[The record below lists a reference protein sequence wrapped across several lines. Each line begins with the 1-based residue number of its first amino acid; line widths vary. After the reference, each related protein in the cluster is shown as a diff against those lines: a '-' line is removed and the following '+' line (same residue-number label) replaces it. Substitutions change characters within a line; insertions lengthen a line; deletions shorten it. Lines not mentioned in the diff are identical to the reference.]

1 MAAEQASRHTGTAAG
16 THVALVSDEATPD
29 RREADD
35 GLAQYSCQTC
45 ARRKVKCDK
54 IKPICSS
61 CRSRELQCLYQ
72 APPPRRRKRQLSDG
86 DVYEKLAQYER
97 ILLEHGLL
105 PQGAQTSPS
114 TECSLQEPISLRFIE
129 PNAEMSKLGKVVVG
143 HGRSRYI
150 NSTTWRNL
158 QDDEMQHMSIEQN
171 YEEEGYEKEESESPL
186 ASAGCFPSDPLTGAL
201 MGFRRNLLHYHPTHA
216 EAIVLWNTHIEN
228 VEPICK
234 VLHIPSSTKMADEVS
249 RKPETASRE
258 NECVLF
264 AVYHFAVFTLT
275 EEKCEKLFGQSRDT
289 LMQRF
294 HFATRQA
301 LVNASFLT
309 TTDITVIQALILFL
323 LACRH
328 QYDPSTYWIL
338 TGVAVRIAQR
348 VGLHRDGEALG
359 LPPFDVQLRRR
370 LFYQLIPLD
379 GIASQLSGTGI
390 AISPE
395 SWDTKEPLNI
405 NDDQIWPGMTTAPQE
420 QKGATEMI
428 FCLARACIG
437 KFFAQSM
444 RGTATDHSQHHSAFE
459 PLIREAESEVEEKY
473 IRYCDITNPLHF
485 LTIGMARSAI
495 TAMRIKIRLPRVR
508 DQTATDAE
516 RKELFQLAHK
526 IIDTDTA
533 AYAHT
538 GLQRY
543 QWHVRSF
550 WAYGSWDS
558 LIYVLTSLRRPDL
571 LSRDEVDDTW
581 SKVKQVYENH
591 GDFLKAKQALH
602 IAFRSLTLK
611 AWHANPPGSSE
622 PEPKFI
628 STLRSQ
634 EGGKL
639 ATTVA
644 RDGSKATTSG
654 VGNDTI
660 PGNGSNPAV
669 DKSSNF
675 DDISGGMGLDMS
687 SDFNLDTE
695 DWMLWDQLIKND
707 QAQRG

>member
-1 MAAEQASRHTGTAAG
+1 MAAEQASRHTAAD
-16 THVALVSDEATPD
+16 THVTLVSDEAPPD
-29 RREADD
+29 RSEADD

-54 IKPICSS
+54 TKPICSS

-72 APPPRRRKRQLSDG
+72 APLPRRRKRQLSDG

-97 ILLEHGLL
+97 ILREHGLL
-105 PQGAQTSPS
+105 PQGDQASPS
-114 TECSLQEPISLRFIE
+114 AECSPQEPVSLRFIE

-143 HGRSRYI
+143 QGRSRYI
-150 NSTTWRNL
+150 SSITWRNL
-158 QDDEMQHMSIEQN
+158 EDDDMEHISIEQD
-171 YEEEGYEKEESESPL
+171 YEEEDCEKDESESPL
-186 ASAGCFPSDPLTGAL
+186 AFGEGVPSDPLMGAL
-201 MGFRRNLLHYHPTHA
+201 MGFRRNLLHCHPTHA
-216 EAIVLWNTHIEN
+216 EAMVLWNTHIEN

-249 RKPETASRE
+249 RKPETAARE

-275 EEKCEKLFGQSRDT
+275 DEKCEKLFGRSRDA

-309 TTDITVIQALILFL
+309 TTDIPVMQALILFL

-328 QYDPSTYWIL
+328 KYDPNAYWIL

-348 VGLHRDGEALG
+348 MGLHRDGEALG

-390 AISPE
+390 AIAPE

-437 KFFAQSM
+437 KFFAKSM
-444 RGTATDHSQHHSAFE
+444 RGTAAGQAQHHSAVE
-459 PLIREAESEVEEKY
+459 PLIREAEREVEENY
-473 IRYCDITNPLHF
+473 IRYCDIVNPLHF

-495 TAMRIKIRLPRVR
+495 TSMRIKIRLPRIR

-526 IIDTDTA
+526 IIDTDA
-533 AYAHT
+533 AASAHT

-558 LIYVLTSLRRPDL
+558 LIYVLTSLRRPGL
-571 LSRDEVDDTW
+571 LSRGEVDNTW
-581 SKVKQVYENH
+581 SKVEQVYGNH
-591 GDFLKAKQALH
+591 GDFLKSTQALH

-611 AWHANPPGSSE
+611 AWHANPPSTSA
-622 PEPKFI
+622 PEPDFI
-628 STLRSQ
+628 STLRLRQ
-634 EGGKL
+634 EGNP
-639 ATTVA
+639 ATRGAT
-644 RDGSKATTSG
+644 DGSKATTSG
-654 VGNDTI
+654 LGNDTTSP
-660 PGNGSNPAV
+660 PGPDLAV
-669 DKSSNF
+669 DISSNV
-675 DDISGGMGLDMS
+675 DNISGDMGLDMS
-687 SDFNLDTE
+687 NDFHLDTE
-695 DWMLWDQLIKND
+695 DWVLWDQLIKND